1 MLLTSVIST
10 SSKKKEGEE
19 KERCFRQ
26 FPTRNQRF
34 PFPSVRPSSGVELR
48 GTGEASDFLPFKGM
62 KWRWSGR
69 VRAGEEVVLYQ
80 LV

>member
-1 MLLTSVIST
+1 MFSPVSH
-10 SSKKKEGEE
+10 E
-19 KERCFRQ
+19 K
-26 FPTRNQRF
+26 PNVPL
-34 PFPSVRPSSGVELR
+34 PFRPSSGVELR

-69 VRAGEEVVLYQ
+69 VGAGEEVVLYH